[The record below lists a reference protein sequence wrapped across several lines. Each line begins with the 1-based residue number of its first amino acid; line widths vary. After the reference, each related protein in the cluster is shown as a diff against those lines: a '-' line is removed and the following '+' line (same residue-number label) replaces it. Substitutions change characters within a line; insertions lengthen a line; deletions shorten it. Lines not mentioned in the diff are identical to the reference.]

1 MTPQMVYI
9 FACMIGRFV
18 NEDWEIIERIVD
30 FKPLEDKEHQ
40 GLYGG
45 KAFTDGASKI
55 GSLNKIGSISSIRA
69 LITNLNFTA

>member
-1 MTPQMVYI
+1 M
-9 FACMIGRFV
+9 
-18 NEDWEIIERIVD
+18 NKDWEIIECVVD

-55 GSLNKIGSISSIRA
+55 GSLNKIG
-69 LITNLNFTA
+69 LH